1 MKSFRFDFK
10 KGDFD
15 IIDGKAQMIEKN
27 ELIKQAVEKLLRTEL
42 DKYPIYKESNYGM
55 PFHSWIYG
63 QRDRELIKIA
73 LTRELSERIPE
84 LVEGVRRVYNLDF
97 EFDRRGVRVRFSIA
111 TDYSEKEE
119 LDIWAAY

>member
-1 MKSFRFDFK
+1 MKSFGFDFK
-10 KGDFD
+10 KGDFE
-15 IIDGKAQMIEKN
+15 IIDGKAQTIEKN

-42 DKYPIYKESNYGM
+42 DKYPIYKESTYGM
-55 PFHSWIYG
+55 PFHNWIYG

-73 LTRELSERIPE
+73 LTRELSEHIPE
-84 LVEGVRRVYNLDF
+84 LVDGVRRVYNLDF
-97 EFDRRGVRVRFSIA
+97 EFDRRGVRVLLSIA

>member
-1 MKSFRFDFK
+1 MKNFRFDFK
-10 KGDFD
+10 KGDFV

-84 LVEGVRRVYNLDF
+84 LVEGVRRVYDLEFD
-97 EFDRRGVRVRFSIA
+97 FDRRGVRVRLSIA
-111 TDYSEKEE
+111 TDYSEREE
-119 LDIWAAY
+119 LDVWAAY

>member
-1 MKSFRFDFK
+1 MKSFGFDFK

-15 IIDGKAQMIEKN
+15 IVDGKAQTIEKN
-27 ELIKQAVEKLLRTEL
+27 ELIKQAVEKLRTEPH
-42 DKYPIYKESNYGM
+42 KYPIYKESNYGM
-55 PFHSWIYG
+55 PFHGWIYG

-84 LVEGVRRVYNLDF
+84 LVDGVRRVYDLDF
-97 EFDRRGVRVRFSIA
+97 DFDRRGVRVRFSIA

>member
-1 MKSFRFDFK
+1 MKSFGFDFK
-10 KGDFD
+10 KGDFV
-15 IIDGKAQMIEKN
+15 IVDGKAQTIEKN
-27 ELIKQAVEKLLRTEL
+27 EFIKQSVEKLLRTEL
-42 DKYPIYKESNYGM
+42 DKYPIYKDTDYGM
-55 PFHSWIYG
+55 PFHGWIYG

-84 LVEGVRRVYNLDF
+84 LVDGVRRVYNLEFD
-97 EFDRRGVRVRFSIA
+97 FDRRGVRVCFSIA

>member
-1 MKSFRFDFK
+1 MKSFRFDFE
-10 KGDFD
+10 KGDFV
-15 IIDGKAQMIEKN
+15 IVDGKAQMIEKN

-42 DKYPIYKESNYGM
+42 YKYPIYKESNYGM

-84 LVEGVRRVYNLDF
+84 LVEGVRRVYDLDF
-97 EFDRRGVRVRFSIA
+97 DFDRRGVRVRLSIA
-111 TDYSEKEE
+111 TDYSEREE
-119 LDIWAAY
+119 LDVWAAY

>member
-1 MKSFRFDFK
+1 MKSFGFDFK
-10 KGDFD
+10 KGDFV
-15 IIDGKAQMIEKN
+15 IVDGKAQTIEKN

-55 PFHSWIYG
+55 PFHGWIYG

-84 LVEGVRRVYNLDF
+84 LVEGVRRVYDLEFD
-97 EFDRRGVRVRFSIA
+97 FDRRGVRVRLSIA
-111 TDYSEKEE
+111 TDYSEREE
-119 LDIWAAY
+119 IDVWAAY

>member
-10 KGDFD
+10 KGDFV
-15 IIDGKAQMIEKN
+15 IVDGKAQMIEKN

-42 DKYPIYKESNYGM
+42 NKYPIYKDSNYGM
-55 PFHSWIYG
+55 PYHSWIYG

-84 LVEGVRRVYNLDF
+84 LVDGVRRVYDLEFD
-97 EFDRRGVRVRFSIA
+97 FDRRGVRVRLSIA
-111 TDYSEKEE
+111 TDYSEREE
-119 LDIWAAY
+119 IDVWAAY